1 MRSHFVP
8 DNFIVTDELRSW
20 AKTTFRIDDKEVDRQ
35 TEEWRDFEYKRA
47 YTDWTRCWRRWF
59 RQAEKY
65 ATLKREHKPRGIE
78 VISDETKK
86 SDAAKAIAQMA
97 EYRDRA
103 KRG

>member
-20 AKTTFRIDDKEVDRQ
+20 AKATFRIDDKEVDRQ

-65 ATLKREHKPRGIE
+65 DTLKREHKPRVVE
-78 VISDETKK
+78 VLSEDQRQKDILKWNED
-86 SDAAKAIAQMA
+86 M
-97 EYRDRA
+97 
-103 KRG
+103 KRLRVVK